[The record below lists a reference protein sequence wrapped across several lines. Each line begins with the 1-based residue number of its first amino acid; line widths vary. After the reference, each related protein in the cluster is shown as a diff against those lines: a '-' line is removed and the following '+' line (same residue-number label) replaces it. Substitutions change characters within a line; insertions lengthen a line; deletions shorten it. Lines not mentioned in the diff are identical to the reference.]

1 MCSVMLTDI
10 PERRNMTN
18 TLENNQE
25 TYSGAFGEV
34 RIADDVVASIAG
46 LVALEV
52 EGVDSMVSAIQ
63 NTVVS
68 KLGMNNPTQGV
79 KVEILDNRVKAR
91 LSVVLKNNVQAIQVC
106 EKVQERVK
114 SAIESMTG
122 LDVYEVN
129 VKVEGIK

>member
-10 PERRNMTN
+10 LERRNMTN

-25 TYSGAFGEV
+25 TYNGAFGEV